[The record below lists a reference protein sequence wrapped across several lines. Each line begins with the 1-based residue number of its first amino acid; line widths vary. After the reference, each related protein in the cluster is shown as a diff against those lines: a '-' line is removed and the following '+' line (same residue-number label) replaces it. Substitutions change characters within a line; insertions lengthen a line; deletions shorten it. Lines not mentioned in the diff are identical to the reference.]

1 MPSNTESPRALL
13 RALSSLLTGGLV
25 IGGVAG
31 AAAVA
36 TVGPWL
42 AMGLTIWSGQS
53 TEPNQPSLA
62 YPWWLT
68 MAALLVWGMGIFG
81 EHRGQGGRLYRV
93 LSWSGG
99 LGIALLPMLQL
110 WRLWGESRP

>member
-1 MPSNTESPRALL
+1 M
-13 RALSSLLTGGLV
+13 
-25 IGGVAG
+25 
-31 AAAVA
+31 A

-53 TEPNQPSLA
+53 TEPVQPSLP
-62 YPWWLT
+62 YPWGLT
-68 MAALLVWGMGIFG
+68 AAALLAWGAGIVG
-81 EHRGQGGRLYRV
+81 EHRWSGGRLYQV

-99 LGIALLPMLQL
+99 LGVALLPMLQL

>member
-1 MPSNTESPRALL
+1 M
-13 RALSSLLTGGLV
+13 GGGGWV
-25 IGGVAG
+25 GRGVALRCL
-31 AAAVA
+31 AP
-36 TVGPWL
+36 VGPWL
-42 AMGLTIWSGQS
+42 AVGLTIWSGRS
-53 TEPNQPSLA
+53 TEPNQPARA